1 MSERKVLAAILRDRK
16 AYDEIAPLVKD
27 GTFTEQA
34 NVVFKAV
41 TDYYSR
47 DPDTSTTDISIIG
60 GQINRT
66 IANPKHRE
74 TFEGLLR
81 ELGEMECSPANI
93 AADFR
98 AVRLEAAGA
107 KLASALVMNKPESEV
122 DGLLEA
128 YEECKTNTNLE
139 DTRQVYRGLPIQ
151 EISKTYS
158 DGELIKVW
166 PLSLNLRLDGG
177 LLRGHHLIVFARPE
191 MGKTLFLVNAVAGFL
206 SQGLTVLYIGNEDPI
221 SDIALRVVC
230 RLTKRNK
237 FDVLSNPEESDV
249 QARDLGYDNLVLA
262 SLSPGTPREIEK
274 LVKEYKPSVLLI
286 DQLRN
291 INVPNKEGNYTQQLE
306 KAATAARN
314 LGKRHGVLVISVTQ
328 AGDSAS
334 GKAVLEMG
342 DVDSSNTG
350 IPAQADVMVGI
361 GASQEDAAMGRR
373 VLSLP
378 KNKRSGNHEFFP
390 VKVDPSMSRMW
401 SE

>member
-1 MSERKVLAAILRDRK
+1 MSERKVLAALLRDRK
-16 AYDEIAPLVKD
+16 AYNEIAPLVKE

-34 NVVFKAV
+34 AVVYRAI
-41 TDYYSR
+41 DAYYTR
-47 DPDTSTTDISIIG
+47 DPSAQFADIELLG
-60 GQINRT
+60 GAIART
-66 IANPKHRE
+66 LTNKKHIE
-74 TFEGLLR
+74 TFDGLLR
-81 ELGEMECSPANI
+81 DLGGMECSPANI
-93 AADFR
+93 SNDFR

-107 KLASALVMNKPESEV
+107 KLASALVMNRPVEEI
-122 DGLLEA
+122 DGLLED
-128 YEECKTNTNLE
+128 YDLCKTISRPD
-139 DTRQVYRGLPIQ
+139 DTRQVYKGLPVQ

-158 DGELIKVW
+158 EGELIKVW
-166 PLSLNLRLDGG
+166 PLALNQRLDGG

-206 SQGLTVLYIGNEDPI
+206 AQGQTVLYVGNEDPI

-237 FDVLSNPEESDV
+237 FDVLAQPEESDTL
-249 QARDLGYDNLVLA
+249 ARDLGYNNLVLA
-262 SLSPGTPREIEK
+262 ALSPGTPREIEQ
-274 LVKEYKPSVLLI
+274 LVTEFKPSVLLI

-314 LGKRHGVLVISVTQ
+314 IGKRNGVLVVSVTQ

-361 GASQEDAAMGRR
+361 GAAQEDAQMGRR

-390 VKVDPSMSRMW
+390 VRVDTTMSRMW

>member
-1 MSERKVLAAILRDRK
+1 MSERKVLAALLRDRK
-16 AYDEIAPLVKD
+16 AYDAIAPLVTEA
-27 GTFTEQA
+27 TFTEQA
-34 NVVFKAV
+34 AVVYRAIDAFY
-41 TDYYSR
+41 TR
-47 DPDTSTTDISIIG
+47 DPAARSADLTLIG
-60 GQINRT
+60 SAINRT
-66 IANPKHRE
+66 LASPKHRE
-74 TFEGLLR
+74 TFDGLVR
-81 ELGEMECSPANI
+81 ELGDMECSPANI

-98 AVRLEAAGA
+98 EVRLEAAGA
-107 KLASALVMNKPESEV
+107 KLASALIMNKSGEEI
-122 DGLLEA
+122 DRLLED
-128 YEECKTNTNLE
+128 YELCKAPASTE
-139 DTRQVYRGLPIQ
+139 DTYA
-151 EISKTYS
+151 E
-158 DGELIKVW
+158 GELIKVW
-166 PLSLNLRLDGG
+166 PSALNQRLDNG
-177 LLRGHHLIVFARPE
+177 LLKGHHLIVFARPE
-191 MGKTLFLVNAVAGFL
+191 MGKTLFLVNAIAGFL
-206 SQGLTVLYIGNEDPI
+206 AQSRPVLYIGNEDPI

-249 QARDLGYDNLVLA
+249 MARDLGYDKLVLA
-262 SLSPGTPREIEK
+262 GLSPGSPREIEG
-274 LVKEYKPSVLLI
+274 LVKEFKPDVLLI

-314 LGKRHGVLVISVTQ
+314 LGKRHQLLVISVTQ

-361 GASQEDAAMGRR
+361 GATQEDAAMGRR

-390 VKVDPSMSRMW
+390 VRVDPTMSRMW
-401 SE
+401 SD